1 MAVQKVLIAYASRYG
16 STREIAEAI
25 AEVLQE
31 QGIESDLKSV
41 MEIKNITGYDGIVI
55 GSPIYMG
62 KWLVEAV
69 DFVKLFQEAL
79 RKMPVAIFAVGFSMR
94 EPTEDNR
101 QKALAAIHAIRPYVH
116 PLDVGIFAGKMV
128 FEELSEADRQII
140 SLSGASESADFRDWD
155 EIAAWAGELKAIL
168 EPPA

>member
-1 MAVQKVLIAYASRYG
+1 MAVHKVLIAYASRYG

-31 QGIESDLKSV
+31 QGVESDVKDVL
-41 MEIKNITGYDGIVI
+41 EITNISGYDGIVI

-69 DFVKLFQEAL
+69 DFVKLFQEDL
-79 RKMPVAIFAVGFSMR
+79 RKMPVALFTVGFSMR

-101 QKALAAIHAIRPYVH
+101 QKALTSIHAIRPYVH
-116 PLDVGIFAGKMV
+116 PLDVGIFAGKIDLG
-128 FEELSEADRQII
+128 ELSEADRQII
-140 SLSGASESADFRDWD
+140 SLSGAASADFRDWE
-155 EIAAWAGELKAIL
+155 EIAAWAGELNAIL